1 MPRYRGDEPTDPSTG
16 EMHVLPQYGKEV
28 VSNAAWK
35 PWNRRPLIRG
45 SSIMVSHNDDS
56 RAGGAPKFIIPLIFV
71 DHNPDDVYRPF
82 GIVLPG
88 GF

>member
-1 MPRYRGDEPTDPSTG
+1 
-16 EMHVLPQYGKEV
+16 
-28 VSNAAWK
+28 
-35 PWNRRPLIRG
+35 
-45 SSIMVSHNDDS
+45 MVSHDHDDDS